1 MGKRASIR
9 KDRTQRIQPGIG
21 KAVVITLAVLIL
33 ISITGVGVRF
43 FSKGPATDPPTQQD
57 ANQPI
62 IDDKQAIIEKYNKSE
77 FVEVIPSL
85 EKYLSRNPNDQEVRE
100 LLASAYLLSGN
111 GARSVKEYQTILKSK
126 PDDADTLYKIGV
138 VLQHMDRGNEAITYL
153 NQAVQAAPD
162 VILFH
167 SELARANSR
176 AKFYREAIEEWK
188 IVLNLLPPADK
199 ARASALAEIANIYI
213 LQGEFALA
221 KEAIVNGL
229 KIEPASDALI
239 ELEKKLGGQIQVE
252 PAPSLEET
260 TGGN

>member
-33 ISITGVGVRF
+33 ISLLGVGVRF
-43 FSKGPATDPPTQQD
+43 FSKGPATDLAPQQNAD
-57 ANQPI
+57 QPI
-62 IDDKQAIIEKYNKSE
+62 IDGKQAIIEKYNKGE

-85 EKYLSRNPNDQEVRE
+85 EKYLSGNPNDQEVRE

-111 GARSVKEYQTILKSK
+111 GARSVQEYQTILKSK
-126 PDDADTLYKIGV
+126 PGDADTLYKIGV

-153 NQAVQAAPD
+153 NQAVKAAPD

-167 SELARANSR
+167 SELARANTR

-199 ARASALAEIANIYI
+199 ARASALAEVANVHI

-221 KEAIVNGL
+221 KEAIANGL
-229 KIEPASDALI
+229 KIEPASDALL

-260 TGGN
+260 AGGN